1 MFKITFLL
9 IILTLI
15 LSGCGKNKETSTDS
29 VSTLESTSI
38 FKRFNYSREGT
49 CENYNVKYR
58 YVAFDPLSVPAIYK
72 SRAKVFINLYLKAN
86 GQAMLHSKRVEY
98 SRDGDSSA
106 TSGRQWLKFQWHLD
120 GNQLVIDELGTVDF
134 ITHNRV
140 PSLRLSVNH
149 DFKEVVELSS
159 EKIIGSLNQWD
170 QGELRQYS
178 DQENVLMC
186 QDALSIIEW

>member
-1 MFKITFLL
+1 M
-9 IILTLI
+9 LI
-15 LSGCGKNKETSTDS
+15 LNGCGKDKETSSES
-29 VSTLESTSI
+29 VSTLESTSV
-38 FKRFNYSREGT
+38 FQRFSYSREGT

-58 YVAFDPLSVPAIYK
+58 YVAFAPLSVPAIYK
-72 SRAKVFINLYLKAN
+72 SRAKVFINLYLKSN
-86 GQAMLHSKRVEY
+86 GQATLHSKRVEY
-98 SRDGDSSA
+98 SIDGYSSV
-106 TSGRQWLKFQWHLD
+106 TYGRQWLKFQWHLD

-134 ITHNRV
+134 ITHNRF
-140 PSLRLSVNH
+140 PSLKLSVNH

-178 DQENVLMC
+178 DQENVIMC